1 MKARTA
7 GLVALIAGALV
18 ISTATISSATVSSA
32 SSEATRSTGSVEQ
45 TAGTAAKR
53 VKVNLTTSSPQLAA
67 CFPRARAK
75 VTVDLT
81 TATLGKDTF
90 TISAGGLKPKTDFTV
105 FLLEQSGAPFG
116 AAEYIGDFT
125 TDRRGEATNTFK
137 LIVEEAFAFNGGT
150 GARTDLGAI
159 GFWFAD
165 PKDDDGCLGAGSP
178 VTPFDGD
185 GQAGVQMMNSGT
197 ALLP

>member
-7 GLVALIAGALV
+7 GLVALFAGALV
-18 ISTATISSATVSSA
+18 VSSATISSA
-32 SSEATRSTGSVEQ
+32 SSEAGRSTGTVEQ
-45 TAGTAAKR
+45 TSGTAAKR
-53 VKVNLTTSSPQLAA
+53 VKLNLTTSSPQLAA
-67 CFPRARAK
+67 CFPRAKAK

-90 TISAGGLKPKTDFTV
+90 TISASGLKPRTEFTV

-125 TDRRGEATNTFK
+125 TDRRGEATNSFK
-137 LIVEEAFAFNGGT
+137 LIVEEAFAFNGAT
-150 GARTDLGAI
+150 GARTDLGAV

-165 PKDDDGCLGAGSP
+165 QADDDGCLGAGSP